1 MNGPRHATGGF
12 SVGYTLGM
20 ANEGNLIPLDRR
32 TKAERRE
39 IARMGG
45 KASGE
50 ARRAK
55 KNTAQLTRAILLGK
69 APMEAVADLGDY
81 IGGVSGEDLTVNA
94 AMIAGQA
101 KAAVEGNAKSFE
113 ILQEQLSKAESEERT
128 VSDFTLSPL
137 NFTSD
142 FVEPYRRAREALDG
156 KNGIREI
163 ISKGGRGSIKSNFW
177 SAFAYETMKRDPL
190 AHVVFTRRYK
200 VDLRDSVYTQFEKTV
215 RREDDVDNWEFTTS
229 PMRATYKPTGQMVLF
244 VGCDKPISLKS
255 MGVKFGY
262 VKLLIHEECDEMAGV
277 EQMDSVED
285 TFLRSD
291 TPALDIKIFN
301 PPKSK
306 NNFMNEYTAEKATD
320 PATLVCHSYFNHVPE
335 EWLGKRFFERA
346 EWFRI
351 NKPQYYANN
360 YMGEV
365 TGTGGELFDNVEE
378 RRITDSEVD
387 AFSYVYQGLD
397 FGYEHPMVFIRV
409 AYDRENDVLYPF
421 FEKYARR
428 SKLSTFARDLDE
440 YKHQETICDSADPDK
455 IRDLQDWDWE
465 AIGATKRWKGGGRDA
480 AWEWLRAVTKIVID
494 PERTPNL
501 AKELRTLEF
510 EQLRDGSFS
519 SRYPDLDEDGVMATV
534 YAMNRVIIDE
544 KTMDDYNR

>member
-1 MNGPRHATGGF
+1 
-12 SVGYTLGM
+12 M
-20 ANEGNLIPLDRR
+20 ANDDNLIPLDRR

-55 KNTAQLTRAILLGK
+55 KTMRELASAMVEAKATGSAAKVARRFADGLDDEEITNAAAILAGQMSSALKGN
-69 APMEAVADLGDY
+69 
-81 IGGVSGEDLTVNA
+81 TNA
-94 AMIAGQA
+94 ARFV
-101 KAAVEGNAKSFE
+101 VE
-113 ILQEQLSKAESEERT
+113 LAESAKPADDGH
-128 VSDFTLSPL
+128 DFTLSPL

-142 FVEPYRRAREALDG
+142 FVEPYRVARAALDG

-163 ISKGGRGSIKSNFW
+163 ISKGGRGSVKSNFW
-177 SAFAYETMKRDPL
+177 SAFAYETIRRDPK

-200 VDLRDSVYTQFEKTV
+200 VDLRDSVFMQFEKTV
-215 RREDDVDNWEFTTS
+215 RRMDDIDSWEFTTS
-229 PMRATYKPTGQMVLF
+229 PMRATYKPTGQMVMF

-306 NNFMNEYTAEKATD
+306 NNFMNAYTEEKQSD
-320 PATLVCHSYFNHVPE
+320 PATLVCHSYYDHVPV
-335 EWLGKRFFERA
+335 EWLGHRFFERA
-346 EWFRI
+346 EWFRV
-351 NKPQYYANN
+351 NKPDYYANN
-360 YMGEV
+360 YLGEV

-378 RRITDSEVD
+378 RPISDAEVE
-387 AFSYVYQGLD
+387 AFSHVYQGLD
-397 FGYEHPMVFIRV
+397 FGYEHPMAFVRV
-409 AYDRENDVLYPF
+409 AYDRETDTLTPF
-421 FEKYARR
+421 FESYARR
-428 SKLSTFARDLDE
+428 SKLSTFARNLDE
-440 YKHQETICDSADPDK
+440 YKRQETICDSANPDK

-465 AIGATKRWKGGGRDA
+465 AVAATKRWKGGGRDA
-480 AWEWLRAVTKIVID
+480 AWDWLRAVRRIVID
-494 PERTPNL
+494 PARTPNL
-501 AKELRTLEF
+501 AMELRTLEF

-519 SRYPDLDEDGVMATV
+519 SRYPDLGEDGVMATA
-534 YAMNRVIIDE
+534 YAMNRVIIE
-544 KTMDDYNR
+544 QKSMADYDM

>member
-1 MNGPRHATGGF
+1 
-12 SVGYTLGM
+12 M
-20 ANEGNLIPLDRR
+20 ANEGNLIPFDKR
-32 TKAERRE
+32 TEDERRR

-69 APMEAVADLGDY
+69 APMDAVADLGDY

-113 ILQEQLSKAESEERT
+113 ILQEQLSKAESEERS

-163 ISKGGRGSIKSNFW
+163 ISKGGRGSTKSSFW
-177 SAFAYETMKRDPL
+177 SAFAYETMRRDPQ

-215 RREDDVDNWEFTTS
+215 RRMDDIDNWEFTIS

-255 MGVKFGY
+255 FGVKFGY

-306 NNFMNEYTAEKATD
+306 NNFMNEYTAEKAND

-335 EWLGKRFFERA
+335 EWLGHRFFERA

-351 NKPQYYANN
+351 HKPQYYANN
-360 YMGEV
+360 YMGDV

-378 RRITDSEVD
+378 RRITDAEVD

-397 FGYEHPMVFIRV
+397 FGFEHPMAFVRV
-409 AYDRENDVLYPF
+409 AYDRETDTLYPF
-421 FEKYARR
+421 FEKYARH
-428 SKLSTFARDLDE
+428 SKLSTFARDIDD
-440 YKHQETICDSADPDK
+440 YKHQETICDSANPDK
-455 IRDLQDWDWE
+455 ISDLRDWDWE
-465 AIGATKRWKGGGRDA
+465 VVGATKRWKGGGRDT

-519 SRYPDLDEDGVMATV
+519 SRYPDLDEDGVMATL

-544 KTMDDYNR
+544 KTMDDYRR